1 MTHIFEM
8 FGRTK
13 TVFNDLHTTS
23 ETVNGAMGFLNGV
36 NFAHL
41 AAALERLSA
50 ILKSVSGVVKSLATI
65 SETVV
70 AIVDNVKLV
79 VNAAKE
85 VVRVVKEWR
94 RQKTQRWWVLIFLLW
109 YVPQRIFVTTTIAN
123 GFNRDQALRWLE
135 ERWHQEKHLGQE
147 TTAGDARWR
156 WLLLQAVDKLIQPS
170 LRLSSPLTV
179 CDPIICEL
187 CCR

>member
-1 MTHIFEM
+1 MPTTMTHIFEM

-23 ETVNGAMGFLNGV
+23 ETVNGATGFLNGV
-36 NFAHL
+36 NFAYL

-79 VNAAKE
+79 INAAKE
-85 VVRVVKEWR
+85 VMRVVKEWR

-109 YVPQRIFVTTTIAN
+109 
-123 GFNRDQALRWLE
+123 DQALRWLE
-135 ERWHQEKHLGQE
+135 KRWHQEKHLRQETTAGDARWRWHQEKHLRQE

-156 WLLLQAVDKLIQPS
+156 WLLLQA
-170 LRLSSPLTV
+170 
-179 CDPIICEL
+179 
-187 CCR
+187 